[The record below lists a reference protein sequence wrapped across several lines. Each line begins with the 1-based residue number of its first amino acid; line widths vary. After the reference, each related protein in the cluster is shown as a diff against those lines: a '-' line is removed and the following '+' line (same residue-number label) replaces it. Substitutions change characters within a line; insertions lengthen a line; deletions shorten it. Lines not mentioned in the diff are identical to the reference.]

1 LRYSAEPSSS
11 EDSAVR
17 RVLIGLA
24 VAFAAVAVATGGA
37 AAASSTVRLTI
48 VHVVQGCHVWGDVSG
63 NPLSASRTLKVKRGT
78 KLAIRINCPMSF
90 DFVQLAGPK
99 LALGASLTHAGTVRT
114 LVFAKR
120 GIYKLQATNVES
132 SEQMGMTTLGP
143 DNVLVLTVRVS

>member
-1 LRYSAEPSSS
+1 M
-11 EDSAVR
+11 R
-17 RVLIGLA
+17 RVLIAFA
-24 VAFAAVAVATGGA
+24 VALAAVAVGTGGA

-48 VHVVQGCHVWGDVSG
+48 VHVVQGCHVWGDVNGS
-63 NPLSASRTLKVKRGT
+63 PMAASKTLKVKRGA
-78 KLAIRINCPMSF
+78 KVAIRINCPMSF

-99 LALGASLTHAGTVRT
+99 LALGASLSQAGTVRT

-120 GIYKLQATNVES
+120 GVYKLQATNVES

>member
-1 LRYSAEPSSS
+1 M
-11 EDSAVR
+11 R

-24 VAFAAVAVATGGA
+24 VAFAAVGVATGGA

-48 VHVVQGCHVWGDVSG
+48 VHVVQGCHVWGDVNG
-63 NPLSASRTLKVKRGT
+63 NALAATQTLKVKRGA
-78 KLAIRINCPMSF
+78 KVAIRINCPMSF

-99 LALGASLTHAGTVRT
+99 LALGASLTQAGTVRT

-120 GIYKLQATNVES
+120 GVYKLQATNVES

-143 DNVLVLTVRVS
+143 DNVLVLTVQVF

>member
-1 LRYSAEPSSS
+1 M
-11 EDSAVR
+11 R

-24 VAFAAVAVATGGA
+24 VASATVAVATGGA

-48 VHVVQGCHVWGDVSG
+48 VHVVEGCHVWGDVNG
-63 NPLSASRTLKVKRGT
+63 QPLGPSRTLKVKRGT
-78 KLAIRINCPMSF
+78 AVSIRINCPMSF

-114 LVFAKR
+114 VVFAKR
-120 GIYKLQATNVES
+120 GVYKLQATNVES

-143 DNVLVLTVRVS
+143 DNTLVLTVRVS

>member
-1 LRYSAEPSSS
+1 M
-11 EDSAVR
+11 R

-24 VAFAAVAVATGGA
+24 VAFAAVAVSTGGA

-48 VHVVQGCHVWGDVSG
+48 VHVVQGCHVWGDVNG
-63 NPLSASRTLKVKRGT
+63 QPLGPSRTLKVKRG
-78 KLAIRINCPMSF
+78 AAVSIRINCPMSF

-120 GIYKLQATNVES
+120 GVYKLQATNVES
-132 SEQMGMTTLGP
+132 SEQMGMPTLGP
-143 DNVLVLTVRVS
+143 DNTLVLTVRVS